1 APDENGKGGHTTRW
15 PPAGQT
21 IPALPSH
28 SRQSSLAES
37 AWYTSLHSYSVF
49 SAWAQRPCQLVQ
61 VFFQE
66 SKNFLPPVH
75 RLLLPIGGPVI
86 VEEAV
91 AGTVIPV
98 ELVGFAVLL
107 QLLLMLVHL
116 GRGRSLV
123 VIAKETQE

>member
-1 APDENGKGGHTTRW
+1 
-15 PPAGQT
+15 
-21 IPALPSH
+21 
-28 SRQSSLAES
+28 
-37 AWYTSLHSYSVF
+37 
-49 SAWAQRPCQLVQ
+49 LV
-61 VFFQE
+61 QE
-66 SKNFLPPVH
+66 SKDFLPTID
-75 RLLLPIGGPVI
+75 RLLLPIGGPII

-123 VIAKETQE
+123 VIAKEAQERALQIFV

>member
-1 APDENGKGGHTTRW
+1 
-15 PPAGQT
+15 
-21 IPALPSH
+21 
-28 SRQSSLAES
+28 
-37 AWYTSLHSYSVF
+37 
-49 SAWAQRPCQLVQ
+49 LV
-61 VFFQE
+61 QE
-66 SKNFLPPVH
+66 SKDFLPTID
-75 RLLLPIGGPVI
+75 RLLLPIGGPII

-123 VIAKETQE
+123 VIAKEAQERALQVFGHINRGHRILGVEF